1 MLLVLLKEERE
12 RDWNRGNSSNK
23 RIMNRVILFVLFHVG
38 FGICY
43 FLTAQKLMNLR
54 VLLPHTQHVPGVV
67 YLADVLSATM
77 TQKFSSKRRSSSR
90 RRTLR
95 RRNTRFYYPW
105 QFYALPVT
113 ELVGLTNALR
123 AMELCGGPLYQTL
136 AGMQIPM
143 TVLFSM
149 VLLQKKYT
157 GGQLLGVSVVACGLA
172 AKATEVVGGGS
183 GGSSSLAAA
192 AMARHSIPVVGVLC
206 AVVSGISYSMRGIL
220 MEYLSKSTKNPPSGD
235 EMSFAMGSFG
245 LAALAAYTL
254 VVTVPNK
261 EEWVFKPMEKSL
273 ATNPVSVIVFFYV
286 ANACA
291 RAMMAKCMMKIVQSS
306 GATALSL
313 SNAMRS
319 VGVIVFTHVAF
330 CSANA
335 KKQCLS
341 QTGAISAALVVS
353 GGLLYAYQTS
363 IATTTSG
370 GVPAKRSAAPP
381 PSASAKPTR
390 ASARLAIASA
400 EKSKSART
408 TLRRRR

>member
-1 MLLVLLKEERE
+1 
-12 RDWNRGNSSNK
+12 
-23 RIMNRVILFVLFHVG
+23 
-38 FGICY
+38 
-43 FLTAQKLMNLR
+43 
-54 VLLPHTQHVPGVV
+54 
-67 YLADVLSATM
+67 
-77 TQKFSSKRRSSSR
+77 
-90 RRTLR
+90 
-95 RRNTRFYYPW
+95 
-105 QFYALPVT
+105 
-113 ELVGLTNALR
+113 
-123 AMELCGGPLYQTL
+123 
-136 AGMQIPM
+136 
-143 TVLFSM
+143 
-149 VLLQKKYT
+149 
-157 GGQLLGVSVVACGLA
+157 
-172 AKATEVVGGGS
+172 
-183 GGSSSLAAA
+183 
-192 AMARHSIPVVGVLC
+192 
-206 AVVSGISYSMRGIL
+206 

-363 IATTTSG
+363 IATPTSG

>member
-1 MLLVLLKEERE
+1 MFRFVFNATCELCLNVCFNVFNAFRVFKNLFTSSRSGRRRQQHSGFESCL
-12 RDWNRGNSSNK
+12 RGNFT
-23 RIMNRVILFVLFHVG
+23 V
-38 FGICY
+38 
-43 FLTAQKLMNLR
+43 
-54 VLLPHTQHVPGVV
+54 
-67 YLADVLSATM
+67 
-77 TQKFSSKRRSSSR
+77 
-90 RRTLR
+90 
-95 RRNTRFYYPW
+95 
-105 QFYALPVT
+105 ALNSP
-113 ELVGLTNALR
+113 
-123 AMELCGGPLYQTL
+123 
-136 AGMQIPM
+136 
-143 TVLFSM
+143 
-149 VLLQKKYT
+149 
-157 GGQLLGVSVVACGLA
+157 
-172 AKATEVVGGGS
+172 
-183 GGSSSLAAA
+183 
-192 AMARHSIPVVGVLC
+192 
-206 AVVSGISYSMRGIL
+206 
-220 MEYLSKSTKNPPSGD
+220 
-235 EMSFAMGSFG
+235 
-245 LAALAAYTL
+245 
-254 VVTVPNK
+254 
-261 EEWVFKPMEKSL
+261 
-273 ATNPVSVIVFFYV
+273 
-286 ANACA
+286 
-291 RAMMAKCMMKIVQSS
+291 KIVQSS

>member
-1 MLLVLLKEERE
+1 
-12 RDWNRGNSSNK
+12 
-23 RIMNRVILFVLFHVG
+23 MNRVILFVLLHVG

-43 FLTAQKLMNLR
+43 FLTAQKLMNLQL
-54 VLLPHTQHVPGVV
+54 LLPKTQHVPGVV
-67 YLADVLSATM
+67 YLADVLSAVAT
-77 TQKFSSKRRSSSR
+77 TQSRRR

-95 RRNTRFYYPW
+95 RRRRNKKYPW
-105 QFYALPVT
+105 QFYVLPVT

-143 TVLFSM
+143 TVLFSNA
-149 VLLQKKYT
+149 LLKKRYT

-172 AKATEVVGGGS
+172 AKATEVVGVG
-183 GGSSSLAAA
+183 GGSSTAKQ
-192 AMARHSIPVVGVLC
+192 SIPVVGVLC

-220 MEYLSKSTKNPPSGD
+220 MEYLSKWTKNPPSGD

-245 LAALAAYTL
+245 LAALAVYTL

-370 GVPAKRSAAPP
+370 GAPAKRSAAPP

-390 ASARLAIASA
+390 SSARLAIASA

-408 TLRRRR
+408 TTLHRRR

>member
-1 MLLVLLKEERE
+1 MLKEEE
-12 RDWNRGNSSNK
+12 RDWIEGFITR
-23 RIMNRVILFVLFHVG
+23 MNRVILFVLFHVG

-77 TQKFSSKRRSSSR
+77 TQKFSSKRSSR

-95 RRNTRFYYPW
+95 RRNTRYYPW

-172 AKATEVVGGGS
+172 AKATEVVGVGGGGS
-183 GGSSSLAAA
+183 GGSSASAA

>member
-1 MLLVLLKEERE
+1 MASTKATTTNTTSVLL
-12 RDWNRGNSSNK
+12 
-23 RIMNRVILFVLFHVG
+23 FVALHVS
-38 FGICY
+38 FGISY
-43 FLTAQKLMNLR
+43 FLTAQKIMNFQ
-54 VLLPHTQHVPGVV
+54 LLDKNTMQVPGLV
-67 YLADVLSATM
+67 YLADVLSAMITKKLASGSNGGKTATM
-77 TQKFSSKRRSSSR
+77 ETRRKQ
-90 RRTLR
+90 T
-95 RRNTRFYYPW
+95 RRNEEKRYPW
-105 QFYALPVT
+105 QFYVLPVS
-113 ELVGLTNALR
+113 EFVGLTLAIR
-123 AMELCGGPLYQTL
+123 AMEICGGPLYQTL

-172 AKATEVVGGGS
+172 AKATEVVVGGS
-183 GGSSSLAAA
+183 GGSSSAAA

>member
-1 MLLVLLKEERE
+1 
-12 RDWNRGNSSNK
+12 
-23 RIMNRVILFVLFHVG
+23 MNRVILFVLFHVG

-43 FLTAQKLMNLR
+43 FLTAQKLMDLR
-54 VLLPHTQHVPGVV
+54 VLLPKTQHVPGVV

-77 TQKFSSKRRSSSR
+77 TRQFSSKRRR
-90 RRTLR
+90 RRR
-95 RRNTRFYYPW
+95 RHYYYYPW

-149 VLLQKKYT
+149 LLLQKKYT

-172 AKATEVVGGGS
+172 AKATEVVGVGGGS
-183 GGSSSLAAA
+183 GGSTAST
-192 AMARHSIPVVGVLC
+192 ARQSIPVAGVLC

-370 GVPAKRSAAPP
+370 GAPAKRSAA

-408 TLRRRR
+408 TTLRRRR

>member
-77 TQKFSSKRRSSSR
+77 TQKFSSSSSKRRSK
-90 RRTLR
+90 
-95 RRNTRFYYPW
+95 RRNRHYYPW

-363 IATTTSG
+363 IATPTSG

>member
-1 MLLVLLKEERE
+1 
-12 RDWNRGNSSNK
+12 
-23 RIMNRVILFVLFHVG
+23 MNRVILFVLFHVG

-77 TQKFSSKRRSSSR
+77 TQKFSSSSSKRRSK
-90 RRTLR
+90 R
-95 RRNTRFYYPW
+95 RRNRHYYPW

-172 AKATEVVGGGS
+172 AKATEVVGGRS

-370 GVPAKRSAAPP
+370 GAPAKRSAA

>member
-77 TQKFSSKRRSSSR
+77 TQKFSSSSKRRSK
-90 RRTLR
+90 
-95 RRNTRFYYPW
+95 RRNRHYYPW

-192 AMARHSIPVVGVLC
+192 AMARHSIPIVGVLC

-363 IATTTSG
+363 IATPTSG

>member
-1 MLLVLLKEERE
+1 MLKEEEE
-12 RDWNRGNSSNK
+12 RDWIEGFIITR
-23 RIMNRVILFVLFHVG
+23 MNRVILFVLFHVG

-77 TQKFSSKRRSSSR
+77 TQKFSSKRSSSR

-95 RRNTRFYYPW
+95 RRNTRYYPW

-183 GGSSSLAAA
+183 GGSSAAAA

-370 GVPAKRSAAPP
+370 EVPAKRSAAPP

>member
-77 TQKFSSKRRSSSR
+77 TQKFSSSSSKRRSK
-90 RRTLR
+90 
-95 RRNTRFYYPW
+95 RRNRHYYPW

-192 AMARHSIPVVGVLC
+192 AMARHSIPIVGVLC

-363 IATTTSG
+363 IATPTSG

>member
-1 MLLVLLKEERE
+1 
-12 RDWNRGNSSNK
+12 
-23 RIMNRVILFVLFHVG
+23 MNRVILFVLLHVG

-43 FLTAQKLMNLR
+43 FLTAQKLMNLQL
-54 VLLPHTQHVPGVV
+54 LLPKTQHVPGVV

-77 TQKFSSKRRSSSR
+77 TKSRKR

-95 RRNTRFYYPW
+95 RRRRNKKYPW
-105 QFYALPVT
+105 QFYVLPVT
-113 ELVGLTNALR
+113 ELVGLMNALR

-149 VLLQKKYT
+149 LLLQKKYT

-172 AKATEVVGGGS
+172 AKATEVVGVGGGS
-183 GGSSSLAAA
+183 GGSTAST
-192 AMARHSIPVVGVLC
+192 ARQSIPVAGVLC

-220 MEYLSKSTKNPPSGD
+220 MEYLSKWTKNPPSGD

-245 LAALAAYTL
+245 LAALATYTL

-370 GVPAKRSAAPP
+370 GAPAKRSAA

-408 TLRRRR
+408 TTLRRRR

>member
-1 MLLVLLKEERE
+1 
-12 RDWNRGNSSNK
+12 
-23 RIMNRVILFVLFHVG
+23 MNRVILFVLFHVG

-43 FLTAQKLMNLR
+43 FLTAQKLMDLR
-54 VLLPHTQHVPGVV
+54 VLLPKTQHVPGVV

-77 TQKFSSKRRSSSR
+77 TRQLFSSSKRRR
-90 RRTLR
+90 RRR
-95 RRNTRFYYPW
+95 RHYYYYYPW

-149 VLLQKKYT
+149 LLLRKKYT

-172 AKATEVVGGGS
+172 AKATEVVGVGGGS
-183 GGSSSLAAA
+183 GGSTAST
-192 AMARHSIPVVGVLC
+192 ARQSIPVAGVLC

-245 LAALAAYTL
+245 LAALATYTL

-370 GVPAKRSAAPP
+370 GAPAKRSAA

-408 TLRRRR
+408 TTLRRRR